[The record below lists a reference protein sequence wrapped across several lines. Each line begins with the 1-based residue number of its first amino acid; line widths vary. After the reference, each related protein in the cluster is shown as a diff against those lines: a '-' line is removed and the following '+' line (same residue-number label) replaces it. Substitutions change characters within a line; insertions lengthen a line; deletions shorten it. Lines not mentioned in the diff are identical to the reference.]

1 MGALSRLIGPVARL
15 WREAGATQK
24 VAVLTFIIL
33 AVGAVSAAAFF
44 ATRPSYAVLYSNL
57 QDDDAAHIVAKLK
70 EQKVTYRLAANGN
83 AIEVPDNQVHE
94 LRLAMAGQGLP
105 QGGNVGFEIFDRS
118 QLGLSEFG
126 EKLNYQRALQGEL
139 ARTIAQLDPVQYARV
154 HIVMPR
160 ERLYA
165 NAQEQASA
173 SVVLRLRPGA
183 HLQAGQVRS
192 ITNLVSSAVEG
203 LQPQAVTVVDT
214 SGALLSADAELSGEG
229 SGAGAAAVRLRLRRE
244 YEREIERNVQSMLD
258 RVLGPGRAVVRA
270 SATINFDKH
279 ETEQENFQPV
289 GEGTGVLESQQQ
301 KTEVYQGGAGMSGA
315 SGIPGTAS
323 NIALAPATSGGGSG
337 GHDNYQ
343 RTETVSQYRVSRKI
357 ERTTV
362 EPGQVERL
370 SVAVFVDGNLESP
383 QRDAVEKAVVSA
395 AGIDTKRGDEVVVE
409 AVPFDTTVAA
419 QQDKEGAAQQRRELM
434 WSIGKN
440 GAAVLLLIVFLVMT
454 RSFFKVKPAG
464 DEEPVIAAQI
474 AETRPIAP
482 YASRSLQQGPQQAL
496 PDLSSADPAGLAK
509 IVRGLIR
516 EEQE

>member
-1 MGALSRLIGPVARL
+1 MGVLSRLIEPVARV

-24 VAVLTFIIL
+24 IAVLTFIIL

-57 QDDDAAHIVAKLK
+57 QDDDAGDIVAKLK

-105 QGGNVGFEIFDRS
+105 QGGSVGFEIFDRS

-139 ARTIAQLDPVQYARV
+139 ARTIAQLDPVQYTRV

-214 SGALLSADAELSGEG
+214 SGTLLSADAELSGEG

-270 SATINFDKH
+270 SATINFDKR
-279 ETEQENFQPV
+279 ETEQENFEPV
-289 GEGTGVLESQQQ
+289 GDGTGVLESQQQ
-301 KTEVYQGGAGMSGA
+301 KSEIYQGGSASA

-323 NIALAPATSGGGSG
+323 NIALAPPTSAG

-395 AGIDTKRGDEVVVE
+395 AGIDTERGDEVVVE

-440 GAAVLLLIVFLVMT
+440 GAAILLLIIFLVMT

-482 YASRSLQQGPQQAL
+482 YASQSLQQGPQQAL